1 VGIAAGGDE
10 FEAAGRNGGG
20 SGNAHASLELG
31 NAGWALRARARVASL
46 RSAKSSRT
54 HAGVTWVA
62 TWTGCTLEWQR
73 LESPPMPPT
82 FANGK
87 ICYIEMPATD
97 IDRSSNFY
105 KQVFGWNTEARRRQY
120 IF

>member
-1 VGIAAGGDE
+1 
-10 FEAAGRNGGG
+10 
-20 SGNAHASLELG
+20 
-31 NAGWALRARARVASL
+31 
-46 RSAKSSRT
+46 
-54 HAGVTWVA
+54 
-62 TWTGCTLEWQR
+62 
-73 LESPPMPPT
+73 MPPT